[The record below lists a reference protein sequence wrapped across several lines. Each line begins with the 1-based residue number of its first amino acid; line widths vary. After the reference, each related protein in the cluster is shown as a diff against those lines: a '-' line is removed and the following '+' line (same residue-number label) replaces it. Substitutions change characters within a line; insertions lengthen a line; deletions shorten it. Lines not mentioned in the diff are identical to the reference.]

1 MKKFLISLV
10 FTFFSVNAYSA
21 DITIEMLNKNKETKK
36 RMVYS
41 QELVKVDVGQ
51 SIEWVPTAK
60 AHNVE
65 MLVGPEGYELPKK
78 SKLSKP
84 VTITFT
90 VPGIYLYQCSP
101 HAALGMIGIVVV
113 GGDNS
118 NIESISKYKL
128 TGSKAKKKRDKLLE
142 EI

>member
-1 MKKFLISLV
+1 MKNLLLAILLV
-10 FTFFSVNAYSA
+10 FISSNVLSA

-41 QELVKVDVGQ
+41 QELVKIEVGQ
-51 SIEWVPTAK
+51 SIEWVPTDK

-78 SKLSKP
+78 SKLSEP
-84 VTITFT
+84 VTLTFKI
-90 VPGIYLYQCSP
+90 PGIYLYQCSP
-101 HAALGMIGIVVV
+101 HAALGMIGVIVV
-113 GGDNS
+113 GGDTS
-118 NIESISKYKL
+118 NIDAVKKKKL
-128 TGSKAKKKRDKLLE
+128 TGSKSKKKRDKLLE

>member
-41 QELVKVDVGQ
+41 QELVKVEVGQ

>member
-1 MKKFLISLV
+1 MKKFFISLLLVMFSSNV
-10 FTFFSVNAYSA
+10 FAA
-21 DITIEMLNKNKETKK
+21 DVTIEMLNKNKETKK

-41 QELVKVDVGQ
+41 QELVKIEVGQ

-78 SKLSKP
+78 SKLSEP
-84 VTITFT
+84 VTLTFSK
-90 VPGIYLYQCSP
+90 PGIYLYQCSP
-101 HAALGMIGIVVV
+101 HAALGMIGIIVV
-113 GGDNS
+113 GGDTS
-118 NIESISKYKL
+118 NIEAVKKKKL
-128 TGSKAKKKRDKLLE
+128 TGSKSKKKKDKLLK